1 MIKDKKTTIGYH
13 CPYCGASI
21 LNKVDIFA
29 MSNKLLKL
37 KCVCGQS
44 ELVLQ
49 LTKDN
54 KIRLTVPCIICP
66 VTHTFTLS
74 SPTFFDKDLF
84 FLTCTF
90 TAIGICFFGK
100 GEKVINAMKENEE
113 ELIKMFKAYDESGD
127 DDDEAE
133 YTDGYKKVGAED
145 NDKKQDWDDDLFF
158 IDDDD
163 DDYEDDEED
172 EDDYFGDFDDD
183 DLDDLVDEEAAEWGE
198 FLEEF
203 IDELENLGN
212 PNTADNKW
220 RKGFEIYK
228 GGGEAEADEEDETLK
243 VSTETMASL
252 AQKAILDEIR
262 IKSPV
267 IFEQIMSIIY
277 KLIEEKRVHCL
288 CDDTK
293 EFDGLM
299 TIEEDKIILECKN
312 CGANRE
318 IKAKTSMD
326 LEYIY
331 DMEELYLD

>member
-44 ELVLQ
+44 ELALQ

-127 DDDEAE
+127 DEE
-133 YTDGYKKVGAED
+133 YESTGSYQKLGAED
-145 NDKKQDWDDDLFF
+145 TDKVKDWDDDLFF

-163 DDYEDDEED
+163 DDDDEN
-172 EDDYFGDFDDD
+172 EDDYFGDLVDDD
-183 DLDDLVDEEAAEWGE
+183 DFDDLEDDEAVEWGE
-198 FLEEF
+198 FLDEF

-212 PNTADNKW
+212 PNLAGSNMG

-228 GGGEAEADEEDETLK
+228 GSDEAEADEEDETLK
-243 VSTETMASL
+243 VSTETMTSI
-252 AQKAILDEIR
+252 AQKAIFENLK

-277 KLIEEKRVHCL
+277 KLIEESKVHCL
-288 CDDTK
+288 CGDTK
-293 EFDGLM
+293 DFDGLM

-312 CGANRE
+312 CGAKRE